1 MDPVG
6 ESSALMSSHPNGRDR
21 QNEVVVC
28 TRMRYLQIVTMT
40 DKKISRV
47 MFYYDRYVCKR
58 RLVSITNC

>member
-1 MDPVG
+1 MN
-6 ESSALMSSHPNGRDR
+6 SHPNGRDR

-47 MFYYDRYVCKR
+47 MFYYDRYVCKP